1 MSAHADLPE
10 FEINVD
16 ERGRPSFAHPGQGY
30 AWLKQYAGQLI
41 AGQFFPFR
49 AKRSDRQN
57 RAAHVLLHAWAKER
71 GWAVDTLKQFV
82 LGKVFGWL
90 EFADP
95 FSGEVMRVL
104 AEPHTSKLDMA
115 KFCTLIESVLE
126 LAAEDG
132 VWLQAPD
139 EYRRAKE
146 AAAKQAERDAR
157 KAAKAA

>member
-1 MSAHADLPE
+1 MTHAEIPE

-16 ERGRPSFAHPGQGY
+16 ANGRPRFAHPGQGY
-30 AWLKQYAGQLI
+30 AWLRQYAGQLI

-49 AKRSDRQN
+49 TQRSARQN
-57 RAAHVLLHAWAKER
+57 RGFHVLLTHWAKER
-71 GWAVDTLKQFV
+71 GWPVDSLKQFV
-82 LGKVFGWL
+82 LGRVFGWL

-95 FSGEVMRVL
+95 QTGEVCRVL
-104 AEPHTSKLDMA
+104 AEPHTSKLDMGR
-115 KFCTLIESVLE
+115 FCTLIESVLE

-157 KAAKAA
+157 KAKAA